1 MRLRRSRKIWRV
13 HERHDFEAT
22 SQFQAAEREQ
32 TEPTKPPRCAEPGF
46 YRRYS
51 AREIRSSRYKKGS
64 RPASAHAQCQQHG
77 QLRALPSRRVPVLKK
92 DGSASLITG
101 NTMGS
106 PEMARFVGL
115 MRLCEARGRF
125 SKRISCCISLPGLA
139 ESSYPSQGCALTGRP
154 CTQKR
159 IQLGRQKPA
168 VQQWSQRQS
177 RPELVD
183 IQPTPGP
190 ECLFGA
196 IGKETYSA
204 PLAIARALFRLF
216 QSSAVERSH
225 YFGVQPNPSSVKKQ
239 VKFAVF
245 SNQEFRCS
253 PAEPDVCTA
262 PRRARPRS

>member
-1 MRLRRSRKIWRV
+1 MNDMTLRRPVNS
-13 HERHDFEAT
+13 
-22 SQFQAAEREQ
+22 
-32 TEPTKPPRCAEPGF
+32 KPPN
-46 YRRYS
+46 
-51 AREIRSSRYKKGS
+51 
-64 RPASAHAQCQQHG
+64 ASKLNPPNDPHPRTPNVKSTANCG
-77 QLRALPSRRVPVLKK
+77 DFPRGEFPEDVLKK

-125 SKRISCCISLPGLA
+125 SKCISCCISLPGLA

-159 IQLGRQKPA
+159 TQLGRQKPA

-262 PRRARPRS
+262 PRRGRPRS